1 MQGVNH
7 EVDLPEGWVAAF
19 DPTYKRMYYY
29 DTKRRKS
36 TWTKPPRKDDYVDD
50 VEDKPEG
57 SYASSVSTSADEASE
72 LQEGYYMRAPEK
84 LKSTRA
90 AQVPGSSKAASKKI
104 DNSWVELYSK
114 EHERKYF
121 YNRVTKESV
130 WKDPYLLEEEKMRR
144 AWFQKRETPSASRD
158 KVLEDVPALHT
169 AWNQIEKAREDI
181 KREREEIN
189 GRLRTDAK
197 LLKACLEEFARLR
210 KDYAFTPDNIP
221 SEEAEG
227 VEGLFTEKHPEE
239 ADAEEGQNILDS
251 LRSELDR
258 YSRDIESRAAEM
270 SRAHSQSRD
279 GQQSVQ
285 EESSESEEDSEDM
298 TPEER
303 KARHRRRMAK
313 KRERQG
319 PGSLVLHMDM
329 EEEIKGVVAEMKAR
343 EQAKAEARQVKEG
356 DYYRVL
362 GLKKTAK
369 PGDLKRAY
377 HKLMIKWHPDKNP
390 DNIKEATQNSNLVT
404 DAYTVLSDPWERQIY
419 DHLGL
424 EHYLIHA
431 KTLQAFKN
439 YMWSGIRIKK
449 HGRNGKRY
457 GIRGMISFYP
467 AKRRYLWLDF
477 HCKSINTGPARIL
490 EAQTDKEKD
499 SIKSVSMS
507 SITEVK
513 KGMKTEVFLR
523 TGTLSRQQHYLSI
536 ISPERT
542 LDIETETI
550 EQRNFLATRISLL
563 VFDLQRNK
571 EKLFNHYKENP
582 IKKKKKKKRFN
593 NGRRR
598 F

>member
-1 MQGVNH
+1 MH
-7 EVDLPEGWVAAF
+7 AEEAEVELPEGWVAAF

-36 TWTKPPRKDDYVDD
+36 TWVKPPLKYDYSRD
-50 VEDKPEG
+50 EDKPEG
-57 SYASSVSTSADEASE
+57 SDASSVSTSADETSE
-72 LQEGYYMRAPEK
+72 LQDGHYLRAPARH
-84 LKSTRA
+84 KSAKGRKGGVSEA
-90 AQVPGSSKAASKKI
+90 KVEEPNV
-104 DNSWVELYSK
+104 DDSWVELYSK

-130 WKDPYLLEEEKMRR
+130 WKDPYISR
-144 AWFQKRETPSASRD
+144 AEQARASALGKFEANSEGSEN
-158 KVLEDVPALHT
+158 VLQDVPALQT

-181 KREREEIN
+181 KRERQEIN

-210 KDYAFTPDNIP
+210 KDYAFTPENVP
-221 SEEAEG
+221 SEDVDDVDG
-227 VEGLFTEKHPEE
+227 VFEEKGPE
-239 ADAEEGQNILDS
+239 DEEDGRENILDS
-251 LRSELDR
+251 LRNELDK

-270 SRAHSQSRD
+270 SRAHAKSAD
-279 GQQSVQ
+279 GQPSVQ
-285 EESSESEEDSEDM
+285 ETSSESEEEAEDM
-298 TPEER
+298 SPEER
-303 KARHRRRMAK
+303 KARHRRKMARRK
-313 KRERQG
+313 ENQG
-319 PGSLVLHMDM
+319 PDSLVLHMDM

-369 PGDLKRAY
+369 AGDLKRAY

-390 DNIKEATQNSNLVT
+390 ENIKEATQNSNLVT
-404 DAYTVLSDPWERQIY
+404 DAYTVLSDPWEREIY

-477 HCKSINTGPARIL
+477 HCKSINTGPSRIL
-490 EAQTDKEKD
+490 EAQTDKERD

-513 KGMKTEVFLR
+513 KGMATEVFLR
-523 TGTLSRQQHYLSI
+523 TGSLSRQQHYLSI

-542 LDIETETI
+542 LDIETETV

-582 IKKKKKKKRFN
+582 IKKKKKKKKFGH
-593 NGRRR
+593 GRRR